1 MYVCMN
7 AYIIFVFAQKTEYL
21 RVREISLGGGLRP
34 QVCKLYLIH
43 AYAYPYVYMFWYKYA
58 Y

>member
-1 MYVCMN
+1 MH

-43 AYAYPYVYMFWYKYA
+43 AYAYRYVYMFWYKYA